1 MIDKILLKSTFAV
14 VSHIYTT
21 GPSQKLE
28 NYLKTKTKRLVFIGH
43 PFPYVKDTRSFLKLY
58 ENGNLLYEK
67 KFIAWKGPEILF
79 YAKDLILT
87 FFWLLQFRKIDYFV
101 GIDNLN
107 AFAGFLLKKIGKV
120 KKIIFYAIDYVPK
133 RFPNYFLNHL
143 YHWLDKK
150 AVENSDKVWNLSQI
164 MVFEREKKG
173 LSPVFKKKQIE
184 VPMGAEINTVLAK
197 IGLFNKYK
205 IVFLGHLRKGQGV
218 EMLIEAMKE
227 IVKKVPKVNLWIIG
241 GGPLKTA
248 YRKKVD
254 YLSLKKNVNFTGFI
268 EDFASVQ
275 KILNDAAFALAPYAD
290 DNKTY
295 TRYTDPGKPKDYLAS
310 GLPVIIT
317 KVPAVAF
324 EIQKRKCGLAIN
336 YNERELINA
345 ILKFL
350 LNEKLLLAYRKNAIK
365 MAKLYQWEIIF
376 KKAFE
381 KTFYGL

>member
-1 MIDKILLKSTFAV
+1 MIDKILRRSTFAV

-28 NYLKTKTKRLVFIGH
+28 NYLKTKTKRLIFIGH
-43 PFPYVKDTRSFLKLY
+43 PFPYAKDTRSFLKLY

-67 KFIAWKGPEILF
+67 KFIVWKSPEILF

-87 FFWLLQFRKIDYFV
+87 IFWLWQFREIDYFV
-101 GIDNLN
+101 GVNNLN

-150 AVENSDKVWNLSQI
+150 AVENSDKVWNLSQM
-164 MVFEREKKG
+164 MVFERERKG
-173 LSPVFKKKQIE
+173 LSPVFEKKQIE
-184 VPMGAEINTVLAK
+184 VPMGAEINTALAK
-197 IGLFNKYK
+197 TGLFDKYK
-205 IVFLGHLRKGQGV
+205 IVFLGHLRKEQGV
-218 EMLIEAMKE
+218 EMLIDAMKE
-227 IVKKVPKVNLWIIG
+227 VVKKAPKVNLWIIG
-241 GGPLKTA
+241 GGPLETTYK
-248 YRKKVD
+248 KKVKN
-254 YLSLKKNVNFTGFI
+254 LFLKENITFTGFI
-268 EDFASVQ
+268 EDFTSVQ
-275 KILNDAAFALAPYAD
+275 KILNNAAFAVAPYAD
-290 DNKTY
+290 NDETY
-295 TRYTDPGKPKDYLAS
+295 TKYTDPGKPKDYLAN

-324 EIQKRKCGLAIN
+324 EMQKRQCGLIIN

-350 LNEKLLLAYRKNAIK
+350 FNEKLLFEYRKNAIK
-365 MAKLYQWEIIF
+365 MAKLYQWKIIF
-376 KKAFE
+376 QKAFE
-381 KTFYGL
+381 KTFL